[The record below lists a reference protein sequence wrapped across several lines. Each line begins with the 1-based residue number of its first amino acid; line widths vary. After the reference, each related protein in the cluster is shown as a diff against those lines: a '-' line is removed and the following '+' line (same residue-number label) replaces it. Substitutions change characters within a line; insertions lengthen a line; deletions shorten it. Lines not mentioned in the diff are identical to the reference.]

1 MLDHALQT
9 VDPVGKT
16 CVAMTQSWKM
26 TRYWLLAAAL
36 CGAAAL
42 EAQVPADEP
51 ITVSTDHPRLLLRP
65 QRLRLLKRERERTS
79 HRWQQFEALVAG
91 NAPMPE
97 RAFAYALYYQI
108 SGDEI
113 FGRKAVE
120 SALGAS
126 SDLRQQALV
135 YDWCQP
141 ILTEAQS
148 KALAARLQKGIA
160 DPPADSVAAVRS
172 RVFAAVALYDHVP
185 QLPQRELARVVH
197 SWWQGKIIPT
207 LKKGSS
213 ILSRDDAYPL
223 LEFLHAMRDN
233 TLIELRESYPRFFK
247 DYAIEHLISYY
258 PAVFSGPDTEY
269 YIGAR
274 KGLTDPDMQLAALSR
289 AAEFAMV
296 AFDVNGAESQ
306 VLQGW
311 LMHDKYVLRG
321 PFGAPYE
328 FLWANPYQPGLS
340 YYHVPLVYHNPD
352 FGKLF
357 VRSSWENTAQWFGF
371 FDGAIQIFED
381 GRLRTIDPK
390 SVPEPLALKEAVVC
404 FAPSS
409 RKLRVKLD
417 EEQAVFVLGLQ
428 PKTSYHVEIDDEEM
442 FEAQTDIGGI
452 LALTEIAHGKD
463 LSVRIRDLPP
473 ASRTSNPQ

>member
-1 MLDHALQT
+1 
-9 VDPVGKT
+9 
-16 CVAMTQSWKM
+16 MTQSWEM

-36 CGAAAL
+36 CATVAL
-42 EAQVPADEP
+42 EAQVPSDEP
-51 ITVSTDHPRLLLRP
+51 VTVSTDHPRLILRP

-91 NAPMPE
+91 KAPMAE

-108 SGDEI
+108 SGDES
-113 FGRKAVE
+113 FGRQAIE
-120 SALGAS
+120 AALGTG
-126 SDLRQQALV
+126 SDLRQQAIV

-141 ILTEAQS
+141 ILTEAQNR
-148 KALAARLQKGIA
+148 ALTARLQKGIT
-160 DPPADSVAAVRS
+160 DPPTDSVAATRS

-185 QLPQRELARVVH
+185 QIPQRELQRVVRT
-197 SWWQGKIIPT
+197 WWEGKIIPT
-207 LKKGSS
+207 LRKGTG

-269 YIGAR
+269 YIGAK
-274 KGLTDPDMQLAALSR
+274 KGLTDPDLQAAALSR

-340 YYHVPLVYHNPD
+340 YYHVPLVYHNPE

-357 VRSSWENTAQWFGF
+357 VRSSWDNTARWFGF
-371 FDGAIQIFED
+371 FDGAVQLFED
-381 GRLRTIDPK
+381 GRLRTVDPK
-390 SVPEPLALKEAVVC
+390 NVPEPLSLKEAIVC
-404 FAPSS
+404 FAPST
-409 RKLRVKLD
+409 RKIKVKLD
-417 EEQAVFVLGLQ
+417 EEQGVFVLGLQ
-428 PKTSYHVEIDDEEM
+428 PRTPYHVEVDDEEM
-442 FEAQTDIGGI
+442 FEVESDAGGI
-452 LALTEIAHGKD
+452 LALTEIAHGKE
-463 LSVRIRDLPP
+463 LGIRIRDLPRP
-473 ASRTSNPQ
+473 GAQ

>member
-1 MLDHALQT
+1 
-9 VDPVGKT
+9 
-16 CVAMTQSWKM
+16 
-26 TRYWLLAAAL
+26 
-36 CGAAAL
+36 
-42 EAQVPADEP
+42 
-51 ITVSTDHPRLLLRP
+51 
-65 QRLRLLKRERERTS
+65 
-79 HRWQQFEALVAG
+79 
-91 NAPMPE
+91 
-97 RAFAYALYYQI
+97 
-108 SGDEI
+108 
-113 FGRKAVE
+113 
-120 SALGAS
+120 
-126 SDLRQQALV
+126 
-135 YDWCQP
+135 
-141 ILTEAQS
+141 
-148 KALAARLQKGIA
+148 
-160 DPPADSVAAVRS
+160 
-172 RVFAAVALYDHVP
+172 
-185 QLPQRELARVVH
+185 
-197 SWWQGKIIPT
+197 
-207 LKKGSS
+207 
-213 ILSRDDAYPL
+213 
-223 LEFLHAMRDN
+223 MRDN

-357 VRSSWENTAQWFGF
+357 VRSSWENTAQSFGF